1 MESLSF
7 GHLGIV
13 LMYHTMIWE
22 SCNSKAFQIFVWH
35 DELSSILDNLSD
47 LHVKMWKRL
56 KVKLH

>member
-13 LMYHTMIWE
+13 WMYHTVLCE
-22 SCNSKAFQIFVWH
+22 SCNSKAFQILLWH

-47 LHVKMWKRL
+47 LQVKMW
-56 KVKLH
+56 